1 MRRQRTLLVLLLAI
15 ASGGLAGY
23 SALKLLSERAQPLAA
38 VEAPRT
44 STQVVVAA
52 RDLSVGTLIGEED
65 VKLVEWPSSTVPDG
79 YARSIPEV
87 VGRGL
92 IAQTRLN
99 EPLLNSKMADRSGQ
113 GGLQI
118 VIPEGMRAVAVRVD
132 ELIAVAG
139 FVIPGARVDLYLT
152 TTPPGGGDQVTKIVM
167 QNVTVL
173 TAGQQIQSD
182 PEGRPIT
189 VGLLTVVVTPEDGE
203 KLIHASKQGTIQLG
217 LRNMLDIKETRTPG
231 ARLSTLFAG
240 AGSPPRTAGGTTT
253 RRPAPATSEGQV
265 QSSVVEVYKG
275 GVKALI
281 RF

>member
-1 MRRQRTLLVLLLAI
+1 MRRQRTVIVLFLAI
-15 ASGGLAGY
+15 VSGGLAGY
-23 SALKLLSERAQPLAA
+23 SALRLLEQRTPPVSA
-38 VEAPRT
+38 VEAPRA
-44 STQVVVAA
+44 SSQVVIAA
-52 RDLSVGTLIGEED
+52 RDLSVGTLVGEED
-65 VKLVEWPSSTVPDG
+65 VKLVEWPSSSVPEG

-113 GGLQI
+113 GGLPI
-118 VIPEGMRAVAVRVD
+118 VIPEGMRAMGVRVD
-132 ELIAVAG
+132 ELVAVAG
-139 FVIPGARVDLYLT
+139 FVIPGSRVDLYLT
-152 TTPPGGGDQVTKIVM
+152 TTPPSGGEPLTKIVM

-189 VGLLTVVVTPEDGE
+189 VNLLTVLVTPEDGE
-203 KLIHASKQGTIQLG
+203 KLVHATNNGTIRMG
-217 LRNMLDIKETRTPG
+217 LRNMLDVKDVRTQGTRL
-231 ARLSTLFAG
+231 ANVLA
-240 AGSPPRTAGGTTT
+240 GTTA
-253 RRPAPATSEGQV
+253 PAPRSGRVVERPVTRAPETPA